1 MSGPTPLT
9 IFEIFVLLTV
19 LRKAGIATVVVL
31 GRRFQLTAPHLL
43 CYDTQR
49 RIRTL
54 PWTPKGI
61 HLLRCLRCGYGDTKS
76 GQPPW
81 LSRNRK
87 PPATCPRCHS
97 RAWCREPI
105 YDGDMRPSD
114 HDAAY
119 WKAKREHATAREK
132 DRQRRKKEGTYVK
145 PVGDL
150 CAKKALAR
158 PYETMQVTPIPIEIY
173 DNKPPTPSPPRM
185 GVFAPGLPPPPPLT
199 PRPAP
204 AEPEKLLSEQLKEKM
219 SAPIKPPAEEEV
231 VFAHSMPEP
240 RLPDPYEP
248 SVTVEDLICD
258 CGKPE
263 GRHLDGCKVFE
274 SQAS

>member
-1 MSGPTPLT
+1 M
-9 IFEIFVLLTV
+9 
-19 LRKAGIATVVVL
+19 
-31 GRRFQLTAPHLL
+31 
-43 CYDTQR
+43 
-49 RIRTL
+49 

-76 GQPPW
+76 SQPPW

-119 WKAKREHATAREK
+119 WKEKRDQATAREK

-145 PVGDL
+145 PPGDL

-158 PYETMQVTPIPIEIY
+158 PYETMQVTPIPIEVFA
-173 DNKPPTPSPPRM
+173 KGGPVPSPPRM

-199 PRPAP
+199 PRSAP
-204 AEPEKLLSEQLKEKM
+204 DVSLSEQLRER
-219 SAPIKPPAEEEV
+219 AEEVGAKTPDWQPPEEPQT
-231 VFAHSMPEP
+231 FAHAMPDP
-240 RLPDPYEP
+240 RLPDEYVP
-248 SVTVEDLICD
+248 SVTIEDLICS
-258 CGKPE
+258 CGKPA
-263 GRHLDGCKVFE
+263 GRHLDECKVFE
-274 SQAS
+274 PTPEVNSGGD

>member
-1 MSGPTPLT
+1 M
-9 IFEIFVLLTV
+9 
-19 LRKAGIATVVVL
+19 
-31 GRRFQLTAPHLL
+31 
-43 CYDTQR
+43 
-49 RIRTL
+49 

-76 GQPPW
+76 SQPPW

-119 WKAKREHATAREK
+119 WKAKRERATEREK
-132 DRQRRKKEGTYVK
+132 ERTRLKKLGLYVK
-145 PVGDL
+145 PPGDL
-150 CAKKALAR
+150 CAKKRLAR
-158 PYETMQVTPIPIEIY
+158 PYETMQVKPIPIEVFAKG
-173 DNKPPTPSPPRM
+173 DPVPSPPRM

-204 AEPEKLLSEQLKEKM
+204 AQAEVSLSEQLREQ
-219 SAPIKPPAEEEV
+219 SREAVEEV
-231 VFAHSMPEP
+231 PFAHAMPDP
-240 RLPDPYEP
+240 RLPDEYVP
-248 SVTVEDLICD
+248 SVTVEDLICS
-258 CGKPE
+258 CGRPA
-263 GRHLDGCKVFE
+263 GRHLDDCRVFE
-274 SQAS
+274 SPLGQEEVSHGSD